1 MTTLKQVNKAIVAKG
16 YEFELVKGNGYF
28 YFSPTG
34 KDDNFGP
41 TVYVCYLY
49 QLSVNQWIDRL
60 EEFLRSKT

>member
-41 TVYVCYLY
+41 SVYVCYLN
-49 QLSVNQWIDRL
+49 QLTLDRWVKEL
-60 EEFLRSKT
+60 EDF